1 MSRSRL
7 GLKVL
12 GLCALVVGV
21 MAIAGASVAQAEV
34 GAAWSYENASGT
46 LKGNFSSTLEAEP
59 VFALEGET
67 GTLLIAEKPL
77 SILCKLVEFDE
88 GGQLAGEGSI
98 LLGRLKFSK
107 CVGLIE
113 GKVSAACEPVDPV
126 SGKGT
131 ILTEKFTGLIKLHE
145 LANKEK
151 DSTILLK
158 ADTGETL
165 ASLHMPGCGAGEEIS
180 IKGELVLWDCEGS
193 TSAKTL
199 KVTHLLA
206 EFPGLKLMKVGTKS
220 ATLDGSANVSLKG
233 AHLNYKWAALA
244 I

>member
-1 MSRSRL
+1 
-7 GLKVL
+7 
-12 GLCALVVGV
+12 
-21 MAIAGASVAQAEV
+21 MAIAGASLAQAEV
-34 GAAWSYENASGT
+34 GAAFSYENAAGT

-59 VFALEGET
+59 AFALEGET
-67 GTLLIAEKPL
+67 GTLLIAEKVI
-77 SILCKLVEFDE
+77 SVLCRKAEFDE

-98 LLGRLKFSK
+98 LLGRIKFSG

-113 GKVSAACEPVDPV
+113 GKVSAACEPSDPV

-151 DSTILLK
+151 DSTILIK
-158 ADTGETL
+158 PDTGETL
-165 ASLHMPGCGAGEEIS
+165 VAIHMAGCGAGEEI
-180 IKGELVLWDCEGS
+180 IVKGELVLWDCEGN

-199 KVTHLLA
+199 KVTHLLT

-220 ATLDGSANVSLKG
+220 ATLDGSANVTLKG
-233 AHLNYKWAALA
+233 GHLNYKWAALA

>member
-1 MSRSRL
+1 
-7 GLKVL
+7 
-12 GLCALVVGV
+12 

-34 GAAWSYENASGT
+34 GAAFSYENAAGT
-46 LKGNFSSTLEAEP
+46 LKGNFSSALEAEP

-67 GTLLIAEKPL
+67 GTLLIAEKPI
-77 SILCKLVEFDE
+77 SVLCKLAEFDE
-88 GGQLAGEGSI
+88 GGQLAGEGTV
-98 LLGRLKFSK
+98 LLGRIKFSK

-131 ILTEKFTGLIKLHE
+131 VLTEKGTGLIKLHE
-145 LANKEK
+145 LTNKEK

-158 ADTGETL
+158 PDTGETL
-165 ASLHMPGCGAGEEIS
+165 AVIHMPGCGAGEEI
-180 IKGELVLWDCEGS
+180 IVKGELVLWDCEGN

-199 KVTHLLA
+199 KVTHLVT

-220 ATLDGSANVSLKG
+220 ATLDGSANVTLRG
-233 AHLNYKWAALA
+233 AHINYKWAALA